1 MDEPAETRDV
11 YAYLAAS
18 AGAARPILT
27 ELRQL
32 LTSTIPGVEEK
43 ISWGVPFYRYHG
55 ALGGFAA
62 YKNHVSFG
70 CASDLSGED
79 RERLEEQGYKTG
91 KKTIQIK
98 FDQEVPMA
106 AIKHILEKQA
116 RMNEARQ
123 T

>member
-1 MDEPAETRDV
+1 MDEPSGTRDV
-11 YAYLAAS
+11 DSYIAAS

-32 LTSTIPGVEEK
+32 LTSTIPSVEER

-62 YKNHVSFG
+62 YKSHVSFG
-70 CASDLSGED
+70 CASDLQSAD
-79 RERLEEQGYKTG
+79 RERLEAEGYKTG

-98 FDQEVPMA
+98 FDQKVPTA
-106 AIKHILEKQA
+106 ALEHILEKQA
-116 RMNEARQ
+116 RMNEARRP
-123 T
+123 

>member
-1 MDEPAETRDV
+1 MDEPAETTDV
-11 YAYLAAS
+11 DAYLAAS
-18 AGAARPILT
+18 AGAARPILK

-70 CASDLSGED
+70 CASDLSSED
-79 RERLEEQGYKTG
+79 RERLEELGYKTG
-91 KKTIQIK
+91 KKTIQIQ
-98 FDQEVPMA
+98 FDQEVPTA

-116 RMNEARQ
+116 RKNEARQ
-123 T
+123 P